1 MAFRLTIRFAA
12 CALASIRTNAC
23 TVFSPGPT
31 RSVSAVGEIV
41 AVDGKTLRRSLDRAA
56 SKAAIHRVSAWAK
69 THRLVLGQLKVED
82 KSNEITAIPQL

>member
-1 MAFRLTIRFAA
+1 MRRAFARDLIAR
-12 CALASIRTNAC
+12 RG
-23 TVFSPGPT
+23 VPD
-31 RSVSAVGEIV
+31 AVTDV